1 LRSGDDSQSVANDQ
15 PQPTAPTDVAA
26 TLAIG
31 EPRSRRRRLFF
42 WLAAAGALIALA
54 VAGAIALR
62 GRGGEVRYL
71 TAKVERGSLTV
82 VVTATGTLQPTDQV
96 DVGSELSG
104 IVKSVEADFNDT
116 VKQGQVLV
124 RLDTA
129 RLEAQVV
136 QSEAAL
142 KVAQARVR
150 ESEANEY
157 EMRRRLVRAK
167 ELSGRQFVSE
177 EALVTADAAEK
188 RAVATLA
195 SARSQVE
202 QAKAALAMDR
212 TNLDKAVIRSPIDG
226 TVLARKVEPGQTV
239 AAALQAPV
247 LFTLAQDLTKM
258 ELHVDVDEADVGQV
272 RVGQGAAFTVDAYP
286 GREFSSTVSEVRNA
300 AKTVSG
306 VVTYET
312 VLSVDNTAL
321 LLRPGMT
328 GTANITVNR
337 LSDALLVPNA
347 ALRFTPPETTTQPPR
362 SFASRLLPG
371 PPRQT
376 RAPQQATGDR
386 RHQQVWILR
395 ERVPVAI
402 AVTVGATD
410 GRMTQVVS
418 GDLKP
423 GMDVLTD
430 ITK

>member
-1 LRSGDDSQSVANDQ
+1 MADESSPAH
-15 PQPTAPTDVAA
+15 ADVAA

-31 EPRSRRRRLFF
+31 EPRVRRRRRLLGLTAAGALLA
-42 WLAAAGALIALA
+42 LAAAGAF
-54 VAGAIALR
+54 VLR
-62 GRGGEVRYL
+62 GRGGETRYQ

-104 IVKSVEADFNDT
+104 IVKSVEADFNDM
-116 VKQGQVLV
+116 VKKGQVLL

-129 RLEAQVV
+129 RLEAQVI

-150 ESEANEY
+150 EAQANED
-157 EMRRRLVRAK
+157 EMRRRLDRAK
-167 ELSGRQFVSE
+167 ELSTRQFVSE
-177 EALVTADAAEK
+177 EALVTAEAAEK

-195 SARSQVE
+195 SARSQVD

-272 RVGQGAAFTVDAYP
+272 RVGQRAAFTVDAYP
-286 GREFSSTVSEVRNA
+286 GRDFSSTVSEVRNA

-312 VLSVDNTAL
+312 VLSVDNAAL

-328 GTANITVNR
+328 GTANITVNH
-337 LSDALLVPNA
+337 LADALLVPNA
-347 ALRFTPPETTTQPPR
+347 ALRYTPPAPQASR
-362 SFASRLLPG
+362 SFASRLLPR
-371 PPRQT
+371 PPQQA
-376 RAPQQATGDR
+376 RAPQPTTGNR

-395 ERVPVAI
+395 NGVPFAI
-402 AVTVGATD
+402 AVTVGASD
-410 GRMTQVVS
+410 GRMTQVVE
-418 GDLKP
+418 GDLQP
-423 GMDVLTD
+423 GIEVLIDTLQAG
-430 ITK
+430 K